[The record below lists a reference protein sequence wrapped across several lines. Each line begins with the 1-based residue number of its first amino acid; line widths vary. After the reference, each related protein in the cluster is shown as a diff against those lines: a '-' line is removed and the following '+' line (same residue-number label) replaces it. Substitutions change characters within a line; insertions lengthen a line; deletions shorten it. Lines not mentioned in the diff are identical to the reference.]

1 MKKLAAKLWAVL
13 MLMLVSMQTMA
24 TDTFTSNRTD
34 FRDESIYFMITT
46 RFYDGDPS
54 NNVLCWDNQEAQKST
69 KDPCWRGD
77 FQGVIDKLDYI
88 KALGFTAIWITPV
101 VQNASGYDYHGYHA
115 MDFSKVDCRYQ
126 SGDGSKSG
134 DVMFQELIN
143 KAHDKGIK
151 IILDIV
157 LNHTGNFGEEKLCKM
172 FDRDTH
178 LRNQAYIDACMIPDE
193 SKLGNDY
200 LGNVK
205 IQYQRRLA
213 LMKNTDGN
221 NHDIHNY
228 WHHTANNWNWDFP
241 SRWMGQIAGDC
252 VDLNTENDYVA
263 KYLVDCYGQFI
274 KMGVDGF
281 RIDTSGHIS
290 RLTFNKEF
298 IPQFEALGKQYENKR
313 LNKAPFF
320 MYGEVCTRMN
330 DVTYRGQANLSCYFY
345 TWKSD
350 EALLNKWDGSKS
362 YWDNQV
368 IPEGSEPVGPQ
379 LLCLEETTS
388 PKSNNAKMLNGAWH
402 EPDYSQNSGFNV
414 IDFPMHYSYNTAQQA
429 FSLASGDECY
439 NDATFN
445 VVYVDSHD
453 YSPGPSDTNRFGGT
467 DAQWAEN
474 LSLLF
479 TFRGIPC
486 LYYGS
491 EVGFRRGVVI
501 DKGPNGPL
509 SNTGRAYFGGYITG
523 DVEASDFGEYKASGN
538 VAASLNH
545 DVAQHLIRLNKIRQA
560 VPALRKGQWTTDGCT
575 ANGGIAFKRAYKDSY
590 ALVALNGGATFTDC
604 PAGTYTD
611 LVTGKTY
618 TGPTIT
624 VDAPNNQGQ
633 VRVLVK
639 DWTGGKLI
647 EDGAFIYETAAQHKG
662 GQTYDG
668 NEEAG
673 TTWIDEAPIQ
683 PASVS
688 FSQAGGSFRTETI
701 NMTVTLSEDAK
712 SGWYQIQ
719 GQDKVNL
726 TPGVSEN
733 LTIGEGM
740 NFGDTKTID
749 WSAEGQDGKVKSGSL
764 TFTKVDPNA
773 SIMVYVKAAN
783 APHIHAWT
791 TGTDGKDLTGAW
803 PGKVMA
809 GPVEIDGAKYWT
821 YSFDGVENFNVI
833 LNNGNGAQSGEITGI
848 TGDIYLEYDGGTS
861 AKKIDAPVNT
871 AAKVT
876 LSPNG
881 GDFQKT
887 ISVTATLSN
896 NAKSGWYK
904 IGDGEQVALTP
915 GKAATF
921 TLGEDMLEGE
931 SKTVTWSATNAE
943 GVEKTG
949 TATFNK
955 KKEVVIP
962 TPTGIFAYF
971 LAPAEW
977 SDIHVWAWNDADN
990 FTGGTWPGVS
1000 CTKTDMKKNGLDV
1013 WMWKF
1018 DGDLTGA
1025 PTNIIFNN
1033 NGNGVNQTET
1043 FAFVNGAVYNR
1054 SGKTNEKI
1062 DAPVNTAAKV
1072 TLSPNGGDFQK
1083 TISVTAT
1090 LSNNAKS
1097 GWYKIGDGEQVA
1109 LTPGK
1114 AATFTLGE
1122 DMLEGESKTVT
1133 WSATN
1138 AEGVEKTGTA
1148 TFNKKKEVVIP
1159 TPTGIFAYFLAPA
1172 EWSDIHVWAWNDAD
1186 NFTGGTWPG
1195 VSCTK
1200 TDMKKNGLDV
1210 WMWKFDGDLTG
1221 APTNIIFNNNGNGVN
1236 QTETFAFVNGAVYDR
1251 NGKTNAFVNGAVYD
1265 RNGKTYES
1273 VSTGINQVGCKKAP
1287 AKLQIY
1293 SINGVKVAEVNK
1305 VSDAEYVLA
1314 PGMYICNG
1322 KKFVIK

>member
-298 IPQFEALGKQYENKR
+298 IPQFEALGKQYEGKR

-330 DVTYRGQANLSCYFY
+330 DVTYRNQPNLSCYFY

-362 YWDNQV
+362 YWASQV
-368 IPEGSEPVGPQ
+368 LPEGAEPVGPQ
-379 LLCLEETTS
+379 QLCLKETTS

-647 EDGAFIYETAAQHKG
+647 EDGAFIYASAAQHKG

-773 SIMVYVKAAN
+773 AITTVYVKTAN

-803 PGKVMA
+803 PGKVMD

-821 YSFDGVENFNVI
+821 YSFDDVENFNVI
-833 LNNGNGAQSGEITGI
+833 LNNGSGAQSGDIKGI

-931 SKTVTWSATNAE
+931 SKIVTWSATNAE

-971 LAPAEW
+971 LAP
-977 SDIHVWAWNDADN
+977 SDWTDVHAYVWTDGDEYA
-990 FTGGTWPGVS
+990 GVWPGVA

-1013 WMWKF
+1013 WMWKYE
-1018 DGDLTGA
+1018 GDKTELLA
-1025 PTNIIFNN
+1025 NIIFNN
-1033 NGNGVNQTET
+1033 GKNGPQTKDLE
-1043 FAFVNGAVYNR
+1043 FVNGAVYNR
-1054 SGKTNEKI
+1054 DGKTN
-1062 DAPVNTAAKV
+1062 
-1072 TLSPNGGDFQK
+1072 
-1083 TISVTAT
+1083 
-1090 LSNNAKS
+1090 
-1097 GWYKIGDGEQVA
+1097 
-1109 LTPGK
+1109 
-1114 AATFTLGE
+1114 
-1122 DMLEGESKTVT
+1122 
-1133 WSATN
+1133 
-1138 AEGVEKTGTA
+1138 
-1148 TFNKKKEVVIP
+1148 
-1159 TPTGIFAYFLAPA
+1159 
-1172 EWSDIHVWAWNDAD
+1172 
-1186 NFTGGTWPG
+1186 
-1195 VSCTK
+1195 
-1200 TDMKKNGLDV
+1200 
-1210 WMWKFDGDLTG
+1210 
-1221 APTNIIFNNNGNGVN
+1221 
-1236 QTETFAFVNGAVYDR
+1236 
-1251 NGKTNAFVNGAVYD
+1251 
-1265 RNGKTYES
+1265 ES
-1273 VSTGINQVGCKKAP
+1273 VSTGINQVGSKKAP
-1287 AKLQIY
+1287 AKLKIY

>member
-1 MKKLAAKLWAVL
+1 MKRFTSRLWAFL

-46 RFYDGDPS
+46 RFYDGDPK
-54 NNVLCWDNQEAQKST
+54 NNVLCWDNQKEQKRT

-126 SGDGSKSG
+126 SGDGKKSG
-134 DVMFQELIN
+134 DVMFQELID

-157 LNHTGNFGEEKLCKM
+157 LNHTGNFGEEKLCKI
-172 FDRDTH
+172 FDRDTQ

-193 SKLGNDY
+193 SKLGSDY

-228 WHHTANNWNWDFP
+228 WHHTANNWNWDDP

-252 VDLNTENDYVA
+252 VDLNTENDEVA
-263 KYLVDCYGQFI
+263 QYLVDCYGQFI

-290 RLTFNKEF
+290 RLTFNKQF
-298 IPQFEALGKQYENKR
+298 IPQFTALGKQYEDKR

-350 EALLNKWDGSKS
+350 NSLLKAWNGRKS
-362 YWDNQV
+362 YWDSLEL
-368 IPEGSEPVGPQ
+368 PEGAEPVGPQ
-379 LLCLEETTS
+379 ELCLKETTS
-388 PKSNNAKMLNGAWH
+388 PKSENAKMINGAWH

-414 IDFPMHYSYNTAQQA
+414 IDFPMHYSYNTAEQA
-429 FSLASGDECY
+429 FRLASGDELY
-439 NDATFN
+439 NDATYN

-453 YSPGPSDTNRFGGT
+453 YSPGPNDTNRFGGT

-538 VAASLNH
+538 VAATLNH
-545 DVAQHLIRLNKIRQA
+545 DLAQHLIRLNKIRQA
-560 VPALRKGQWTTDGCT
+560 VPALRKGQWTTDGCK

-618 TGPTIT
+618 TGSTIT
-624 VDAPNNQGQ
+624 VEAPATQGQ

-639 DWTGGKLI
+639 DWTGGKVG
-647 EDGAFIYETAAQHKG
+647 EDGPFIYATSPQSKG
-662 GQTYDG
+662 DQAYDG
-668 NEEAG
+668 QEEAG
-673 TTWIDEAPIQ
+673 TTWNEQAPIQ
-683 PASVS
+683 SATVS

-701 NMTVTLSEDAK
+701 NLTVTLSEDAK

-726 TPGVSEN
+726 TPGESVN

-740 NFGDTKTID
+740 NFGDTKTIE
-749 WSAEGQDGKVKSGSL
+749 WAAESQNGKVKNGSL
-764 TFTKVDPNA
+764 TFKKVDPNA
-773 SIMVYVKAAN
+773 AITVYVQAEY
-783 APHIHAWT
+783 APFVYAWT
-791 TGTDGKDLTGAW
+791 EASGLKKLAGDW
-803 PGKVMA
+803 PGTKMTESEEINGEKYWFYA
-809 GPVEIDGAKYWT
+809 IDGIDK
-821 YSFDGVENFNVI
+821 FNVI
-833 LNNGNGAQSGEITGI
+833 VNNNNGGQTADITGV
-848 TGDIYLEYDGGTS
+848 TGDIYLKYDGGS
-861 AKKIDAPVNT
+861 NAQKVDAPVNT

-876 LSPNG
+876 FSPNG

-887 ISVTATLSN
+887 VSVIATLSS

-904 IGDGEQVALTP
+904 IGNGEQVALTP

-921 TLGEDMLEGE
+921 TLGEDMMEGE
-931 SKTVTWSATNAE
+931 TKTVTWSATNAD

-949 TATFNK
+949 SATFNK
-955 KKEVVIP
+955 QKEVVIP
-962 TPTGIFAYF
+962 TPTGIYAFF
-971 LAPAEW
+971 LAPSDW
-977 SDIHVWAWNDADN
+977 NDIHAYAWN
-990 FTGGTWPGVS
+990 GGDKYAGSWPGVA
-1000 CTKTDMKKNGLDV
+1000 CTKTGEKKNGLDI
-1013 WMWKF
+1013 WMWKY
-1018 DGDLTGA
+1018 DGDKTELPA
-1025 PTNIIFNN
+1025 KIIFNN
-1033 NGNGVNQTET
+1033 NGNGNNQTGN
-1043 FAFVNGAVYNR
+1043 FDFVNGAVYER
-1054 SGKTNEKI
+1054 SGKTNE
-1062 DAPVNTAAKV
+1062 
-1072 TLSPNGGDFQK
+1072 
-1083 TISVTAT
+1083 
-1090 LSNNAKS
+1090 
-1097 GWYKIGDGEQVA
+1097 
-1109 LTPGK
+1109 
-1114 AATFTLGE
+1114 
-1122 DMLEGESKTVT
+1122 
-1133 WSATN
+1133 
-1138 AEGVEKTGTA
+1138 
-1148 TFNKKKEVVIP
+1148 VI
-1159 TPTGIFAYFLAPA
+1159 
-1172 EWSDIHVWAWNDAD
+1172 
-1186 NFTGGTWPG
+1186 
-1195 VSCTK
+1195 
-1200 TDMKKNGLDV
+1200 
-1210 WMWKFDGDLTG
+1210 
-1221 APTNIIFNNNGNGVN
+1221 
-1236 QTETFAFVNGAVYDR
+1236 
-1251 NGKTNAFVNGAVYD
+1251 
-1265 RNGKTYES
+1265 
-1273 VSTGINQVGCKKAP
+1273 TGINQSVAIQKAG
-1287 AKLQIY
+1287 AVKIY
-1293 SINGVKVAEVNK
+1293 TLSGVKVAEVSN
-1305 VSDAEYVLA
+1305 VQDAEYILA
-1314 PGMYICNG
+1314 PGAYICNG

>member
-1 MKKLAAKLWAVL
+1 MKRFTSRLWAFL

-46 RFYDGDPS
+46 RFYDGDPK
-54 NNVLCWDNQEAQKST
+54 NNVLCWDNQKEQKRT

-126 SGDGSKSG
+126 SGDGKKSG
-134 DVMFQELIN
+134 DVMFQELID

-157 LNHTGNFGEEKLCKM
+157 LNHTGNFGEEKLCKI
-172 FDRDTH
+172 FDRDTQ

-193 SKLGNDY
+193 SKLGSDY
-200 LGNVK
+200 LSNVK

-213 LMKNTDGN
+213 LMKNTDGT

-228 WHHTANNWNWDFP
+228 WHHTANNWNWDFA

-252 VDLNTENDYVA
+252 VDLNTENDEVA
-263 KYLVDCYGQFI
+263 QYLVDCYGQFI

-290 RLTFNKEF
+290 RLTFNKQF
-298 IPQFEALGKQYENKR
+298 IPQFTALGKQYEDKR

-350 EALLNKWDGSKS
+350 NSLLNAWDGSKS
-362 YWDNQV
+362 YWDSQEL
-368 IPEGSEPVGPQ
+368 PEGAEPVGPQ
-379 LLCLEETTS
+379 ELCLKETTS
-388 PKSNNAKMLNGAWH
+388 PKSENAKMINGAWH

-414 IDFPMHYSYNTAQQA
+414 IDFPMHYSYNTAEQA
-429 FSLASGDECY
+429 FRLASGDELY
-439 NDATFN
+439 NDATYN

-453 YSPGPSDTNRFGGT
+453 YSPGPNDTNRFGGT

-486 LYYGS
+486 IYYGS

-560 VPALRKGQWTTDGCT
+560 VPALRKGQWTTDGCK

-618 TGPTIT
+618 TGSTIT
-624 VDAPNNQGQ
+624 VEAPATQGQ

-639 DWTGGKLI
+639 DWTGGKVG
-647 EDGAFIYETAAQHKG
+647 EDGPFIYATSPQSKG
-662 GQTYDG
+662 DQAYDG
-668 NEEAG
+668 QEEAG
-673 TTWIDEAPIQ
+673 TTWNEQAPIQ
-683 PASVS
+683 SATVS
-688 FSQAGGSFRTETI
+688 FSQAGGSFRTESISLTA
-701 NMTVTLSEDAK
+701 TLSEDAK

-726 TPGVSEN
+726 TPGESVN

-740 NFGDTKTID
+740 NFGDTKTIE
-749 WSAEGQDGKVKSGSL
+749 WAAESQNGKVKNGSL
-764 TFTKVDPNA
+764 AFKKMDPNA
-773 SIMVYVKAAN
+773 AITVYVQAEY
-783 APHIHAWT
+783 APFVYAWT
-791 TGTDGKDLTGAW
+791 EASGLKKLAGDW
-803 PGKVMA
+803 PGTKMTESEEINGEKYWCYA
-809 GPVEIDGAKYWT
+809 IDGIDK
-821 YSFDGVENFNVI
+821 FNVI
-833 LNNGNGAQSGEITGI
+833 VNNNNGGQSADITGV
-848 TGDIYLEYDGGTS
+848 TGDIYLKYDGGSS

-871 AAKVT
+871 SAKVT
-876 LSPNG
+876 FSPNG

-887 ISVTATLSN
+887 VTVTATLSS

-915 GKAATF
+915 GKAETF
-921 TLGEDMLEGE
+921 TLGADMLEGE
-931 SKTVTWSATNAE
+931 SKTVTWSATNADNE
-943 GVEKTG
+943 TKTG
-949 TATFNK
+949 SATFNK
-955 KKEVVIP
+955 QKEVVIP
-962 TPTGIFAYF
+962 TPTGVYAYF
-971 LAPAEW
+971 LAP
-977 SDIHVWAWNDADN
+977 SDWTDVHAYVW
-990 FTGGTWPGVS
+990 TGGDKYAGEWPGVA
-1000 CTKTDMKKNGLDV
+1000 CTKTGEKKNGLDI
-1013 WMWKF
+1013 WMWKY
-1018 DGDLTGA
+1018 DGDKTELPA
-1025 PTNIIFNN
+1025 KIIFNN
-1033 NGNGVNQTET
+1033 NGNGNNQTGN
-1043 FAFVNGAVYNR
+1043 FNFVNGAVYER
-1054 SGKTNEKI
+1054 SGKTNE
-1062 DAPVNTAAKV
+1062 
-1072 TLSPNGGDFQK
+1072 
-1083 TISVTAT
+1083 
-1090 LSNNAKS
+1090 
-1097 GWYKIGDGEQVA
+1097 
-1109 LTPGK
+1109 
-1114 AATFTLGE
+1114 
-1122 DMLEGESKTVT
+1122 
-1133 WSATN
+1133 
-1138 AEGVEKTGTA
+1138 
-1148 TFNKKKEVVIP
+1148 VV
-1159 TPTGIFAYFLAPA
+1159 
-1172 EWSDIHVWAWNDAD
+1172 
-1186 NFTGGTWPG
+1186 
-1195 VSCTK
+1195 
-1200 TDMKKNGLDV
+1200 
-1210 WMWKFDGDLTG
+1210 
-1221 APTNIIFNNNGNGVN
+1221 
-1236 QTETFAFVNGAVYDR
+1236 
-1251 NGKTNAFVNGAVYD
+1251 
-1265 RNGKTYES
+1265 
-1273 VSTGINQVGCKKAP
+1273 TGINQTVAAQKAG
-1287 AKLQIY
+1287 AVKIY
-1293 SINGVKVAEVNK
+1293 TLSGVKVAEVSN
-1305 VSDAEYVLA
+1305 VQDAEYILA
-1314 PGMYICNG
+1314 PGAYICNG

>member
-402 EPDYSQNSGFNV
+402 EPDYSQSSGFNV

-647 EDGAFIYETAAQHKG
+647 ENGAFIYETAAQHKG

-773 SIMVYVKAAN
+773 AITVTVKATN

-803 PGKVMA
+803 PGKVMD

-821 YSFDGVENFNVI
+821 YSFDDVENFNVI
-833 LNNGNGAQSGEITGI
+833 LNNGSGAQSGDIKGI

-871 AAKVT
+871 VAAAKVT
-876 LSPNG
+876 FSPNG

-887 ISVTATLSN
+887 VSVTATLSS

-904 IGDGEQVALTP
+904 IGDGEQVAFTP

-921 TLGEDMLEGE
+921 TLGADMMEGE
-931 SKTVTWSATNAE
+931 SKTVTWSATNTDNE
-943 GVEKTG
+943 TKTG
-949 TATFNK
+949 SATFNK
-955 KKEVVIP
+955 IKEVVIP

-1043 FAFVNGAVYNR
+1043 F
-1054 SGKTNEKI
+1054 T
-1062 DAPVNTAAKV
+1062 
-1072 TLSPNGGDFQK
+1072 
-1083 TISVTAT
+1083 
-1090 LSNNAKS
+1090 
-1097 GWYKIGDGEQVA
+1097 
-1109 LTPGK
+1109 
-1114 AATFTLGE
+1114 
-1122 DMLEGESKTVT
+1122 
-1133 WSATN
+1133 
-1138 AEGVEKTGTA
+1138 
-1148 TFNKKKEVVIP
+1148 
-1159 TPTGIFAYFLAPA
+1159 
-1172 EWSDIHVWAWNDAD
+1172 
-1186 NFTGGTWPG
+1186 
-1195 VSCTK
+1195 
-1200 TDMKKNGLDV
+1200 
-1210 WMWKFDGDLTG
+1210 
-1221 APTNIIFNNNGNGVN
+1221 
-1236 QTETFAFVNGAVYDR
+1236 FVNGAVYDR

-1265 RNGKTYES
+1265 RNGKTNES
-1273 VSTGINQVGCKKAP
+1273 VSTGINQVGSKKAP
-1287 AKLQIY
+1287 AKLKIY

>member
-1 MKKLAAKLWAVL
+1 MKKLVAKLWAVL

-126 SGDGSKSG
+126 SGDGKKSG
-134 DVMFQELIN
+134 DVMFQELID
-143 KAHDKGIK
+143 KAHAKGIK

-157 LNHTGNFGEEKLCKM
+157 LNHTSNFGEEKLCKM

-193 SKLGNDY
+193 RKLGNDY

-402 EPDYSQNSGFNV
+402 EPDYSQSSGFNV

-560 VPALRKGQWTTDGCT
+560 VPALRKGQWTDEGCT
-575 ANGGIAFKRAYKDSY
+575 PAKGGIAFKRAYKDSY

-611 LVTGKTY
+611 LVTGKIY

-848 TGDIYLEYDGGTS
+848 TGDIHLEYDGGTS

-904 IGDGEQVALTP
+904 IGDGEQVAFTP

-921 TLGEDMLEGE
+921 TLGADMMEGE
-931 SKTVTWSATNAE
+931 SKTVTWSATNTDNE
-943 GVEKTG
+943 TKTG
-949 TATFNK
+949 SATFNK
-955 KKEVVIP
+955 IKEVVIP

-1000 CTKTDMKKNGLDV
+1000 C
-1013 WMWKF
+1013 
-1018 DGDLTGA
+1018 
-1025 PTNIIFNN
+1025 I
-1033 NGNGVNQTET
+1033 
-1043 FAFVNGAVYNR
+1043 
-1054 SGKTNEKI
+1054 
-1062 DAPVNTAAKV
+1062 
-1072 TLSPNGGDFQK
+1072 
-1083 TISVTAT
+1083 
-1090 LSNNAKS
+1090 
-1097 GWYKIGDGEQVA
+1097 
-1109 LTPGK
+1109 
-1114 AATFTLGE
+1114 
-1122 DMLEGESKTVT
+1122 
-1133 WSATN
+1133 
-1138 AEGVEKTGTA
+1138 
-1148 TFNKKKEVVIP
+1148 
-1159 TPTGIFAYFLAPA
+1159 
-1172 EWSDIHVWAWNDAD
+1172 
-1186 NFTGGTWPG
+1186 
-1195 VSCTK
+1195 K

-1251 NGKTNAFVNGAVYD
+1251 NGKTNAFENGAVYY
-1265 RNGKTYES
+1265 RNGKTNES
-1273 VSTGINQVGCKKAP
+1273 ASTGINQVGCKKAP

-1305 VSDAEYVLA
+1305 VSDAEYVLS

>member
-298 IPQFEALGKQYENKR
+298 IPQFEALGKQYEDKR

-362 YWDNQV
+362 YWDSQV
-368 IPEGSEPVGPQ
+368 LPEGAEPVGPQ
-379 LLCLEETTS
+379 QLCLKETTS

-560 VPALRKGQWTTDGCT
+560 VPALRKGQWTDEGCKAT
-575 ANGGIAFKRAYKDSY
+575 GNNGIAFKRAYKDSY

-647 EDGAFIYETAAQHKG
+647 EDGAFIYASAAQHKG

-773 SIMVYVKAAN
+773 AITTVYVKTAN

-803 PGKVMA
+803 PGKVMD

-821 YSFDGVENFNVI
+821 YSFDDVENFNVI
-833 LNNGNGAQSGEITGI
+833 LNNGSGAQSGDIKGI

-977 SDIHVWAWNDADN
+977 SDIHVWAWNDTDN

-1054 SGKTNEKI
+1054 SGKIN
-1062 DAPVNTAAKV
+1062 
-1072 TLSPNGGDFQK
+1072 
-1083 TISVTAT
+1083 
-1090 LSNNAKS
+1090 
-1097 GWYKIGDGEQVA
+1097 
-1109 LTPGK
+1109 
-1114 AATFTLGE
+1114 
-1122 DMLEGESKTVT
+1122 
-1133 WSATN
+1133 
-1138 AEGVEKTGTA
+1138 
-1148 TFNKKKEVVIP
+1148 
-1159 TPTGIFAYFLAPA
+1159 
-1172 EWSDIHVWAWNDAD
+1172 
-1186 NFTGGTWPG
+1186 
-1195 VSCTK
+1195 
-1200 TDMKKNGLDV
+1200 
-1210 WMWKFDGDLTG
+1210 
-1221 APTNIIFNNNGNGVN
+1221 
-1236 QTETFAFVNGAVYDR
+1236 
-1251 NGKTNAFVNGAVYD
+1251 
-1265 RNGKTYES
+1265 ES
-1273 VSTGINQVGCKKAP
+1273 VSTGINQTVAAQKAP
-1287 AKLQIY
+1287 AKLKIY

>member
-1 MKKLAAKLWAVL
+1 
-13 MLMLVSMQTMA
+13 MA
-24 TDTFTSNRTD
+24 TDVFTSNRTD

-46 RFYDGDPS
+46 RFYDGDPK

-126 SGDGSKSG
+126 SSDGKSG
-134 DVMFQELIN
+134 DVMFQELID
-143 KAHDKGIK
+143 KAHEKGIK

-157 LNHTGNFGEEKLCKM
+157 LNHTGNFGEEKLCKI
-172 FDRDTH
+172 FDRDTQ
-178 LRNQAYIDACMIPDE
+178 LRNQAYINACMIPDE
-193 SKLGNDY
+193 SKLGSDY
-200 LGNVK
+200 LDNVK

-213 LMKNTDGN
+213 LMKNTDGT

-228 WHHTANNWNWDFP
+228 WHHTANNWNWDDP

-252 VDLNTENDYVA
+252 VDLNTENDEVA

-298 IPQFEALGKQYENKR
+298 IPQFTALGKKYEDKR

-350 EALLNKWDGSKS
+350 ESLLKAWDGSKS
-362 YWDNQV
+362 YWDSQV
-368 IPEGSEPVGPQ
+368 LPEGAEPVGPQ
-379 LLCLEETTS
+379 QLCLKETTS
-388 PKSNNAKMLNGAWH
+388 PKSENAKMINGAWH

-414 IDFPMHYSYNTAQQA
+414 IDFPMHYSYNTAEQA
-429 FSLASGDECY
+429 FRLASGDELY
-439 NDATFN
+439 NDATYN

-453 YSPGPSDTNRFGGT
+453 YSPGPNDTNRFGGT

-486 LYYGS
+486 IYYGS
-491 EVGFRRGVVI
+491 EIGFRRGVVI

-523 DVEASDFGEYKASGN
+523 DVTATDFGDYKASGN

-560 VPALRKGQWTTDGCT
+560 VPALRKGQWTTDGCK

-611 LVTGKTY
+611 LVTGKKY
-618 TGPTIT
+618 TGSTIT
-624 VDAPNNQGQ
+624 VDAPQTQGQ

-639 DWTGGKLI
+639 DWTGGQVG
-647 EDGAFIYETAAQHKG
+647 EDGPFIYATAAQHKT
-662 GQTYDG
+662 GQDYDG
-668 NEEAG
+668 QEEAG
-673 TTWIDEAPIQ
+673 TIWNEQAPIQ
-683 PASVS
+683 SATVS

-701 NMTVTLSEDAK
+701 SLTATLSEDAK

-726 TPGVSEN
+726 TPGESVN

-740 NFGDTKTID
+740 NFGDTKTIE
-749 WSAEGQDGKVKSGSL
+749 WSAESQNGKVKNGSL
-764 TFTKVDPNA
+764 TFKKVDPNA
-773 SIMVYVKAAN
+773 AITVTVKATN
-783 APHIHAWT
+783 APYIYAWVP
-791 TGTDGKDLTGAW
+791 GTPVKELTGAW
-803 PGKVMA
+803 HGKTMD

-821 YSFDGVENFNVI
+821 YSFDGVESFNVI
-833 LNNGNGAQSGEITGI
+833 LNNGSGKQSNEISGI

-861 AKKIDAPVNT
+861 AKNIDAPVNT

-876 LSPNG
+876 FSPNG

-887 ISVTATLSN
+887 VSVTATLSS

-904 IGDGEQVALTP
+904 IGNGEQVALTP
-915 GKAATF
+915 GKASTF
-921 TLGEDMLEGE
+921 TLGADMMEGE

-949 TATFNK
+949 SATFNK
-955 KKEVVIP
+955 QKEVVIP
-962 TPTGIFAYF
+962 TPTGVYAYF
-971 LAPAEW
+971 LAP
-977 SDIHVWAWNDADN
+977 SDWTDVHAYVWTDGDKYV
-990 FTGGTWPGVS
+990 GEWPGVA
-1000 CTKTDMKKNGLDV
+1000 CTKTGEKKNGLDI
-1013 WMWKF
+1013 WMWKY
-1018 DGDLTGA
+1018 DGDKTELPA
-1025 PTNIIFNN
+1025 KIIFNN
-1033 NGNGVNQTET
+1033 NGNGNNQTGN
-1043 FAFVNGAVYNR
+1043 FDFVNGAVYKR
-1054 SGKTNEKI
+1054 DGKTNE
-1062 DAPVNTAAKV
+1062 
-1072 TLSPNGGDFQK
+1072 
-1083 TISVTAT
+1083 TI
-1090 LSNNAKS
+1090 
-1097 GWYKIGDGEQVA
+1097 
-1109 LTPGK
+1109 
-1114 AATFTLGE
+1114 
-1122 DMLEGESKTVT
+1122 
-1133 WSATN
+1133 
-1138 AEGVEKTGTA
+1138 
-1148 TFNKKKEVVIP
+1148 
-1159 TPTGIFAYFLAPA
+1159 
-1172 EWSDIHVWAWNDAD
+1172 
-1186 NFTGGTWPG
+1186 
-1195 VSCTK
+1195 
-1200 TDMKKNGLDV
+1200 
-1210 WMWKFDGDLTG
+1210 
-1221 APTNIIFNNNGNGVN
+1221 
-1236 QTETFAFVNGAVYDR
+1236 
-1251 NGKTNAFVNGAVYD
+1251 
-1265 RNGKTYES
+1265 
-1273 VSTGINQVGCKKAP
+1273 STGINQVGSKKAP
-1287 AKLQIY
+1287 AKLKIY
-1293 SINGVKVAEVNK
+1293 SINGQKVAEVG
-1305 VSDAEYVLA
+1305 SMADAEYILA
-1314 PGMYICNG
+1314 PGVYVCGG
-1322 KKFVIK
+1322 KKYVIK